1 MTRRIVLSALSAVAL
16 LGCTLSDALA
26 QARLRPIVQV
36 EGDAVHLGD
45 IIEGAGEA
53 ADIAVFG
60 APAPGASGMISA
72 GRIIAAARDHGIFD
86 LRTNGLTSVAVRRIG
101 RTVGAEEIVQALRA
115 AIVQQHRLPADIEI
129 ELSAGQMEATVEQAA
144 TGPVTI
150 RSLSYNGASGR
161 FEATYAVEGSRALE
175 VAPARVVGN
184 VTDIVRAP
192 VLARP
197 VLRGEVVT
205 QADVA
210 LERRRR
216 SELGPDIITDAAKL
230 IGNAARRP
238 MGKGSLVRDADIQRP
253 EAVERNAV
261 VLMTY
266 EQPGMQLSMRGRAL
280 QSGAVGDTIQ
290 IQNISSRKTVEAV
303 ITGPN
308 RAAVTGAVLSPQKT
322 TLRGDIARP

>member
-1 MTRRIVLSALSAVAL
+1 
-16 LGCTLSDALA
+16 
-26 QARLRPIVQV
+26 
-36 EGDAVHLGD
+36 
-45 IIEGAGEA
+45 
-53 ADIAVFG
+53 
-60 APAPGASGMISA
+60 
-72 GRIIAAARDHGIFD
+72 
-86 LRTNGLTSVAVRRIG
+86 
-101 RTVGAEEIVQALRA
+101 
-115 AIVQQHRLPADIEI
+115 
-129 ELSAGQMEATVEQAA
+129 
-144 TGPVTI
+144 
-150 RSLSYNGASGR
+150 
-161 FEATYAVEGSRALE
+161 
-175 VAPARVVGN
+175 VGN

>member
-144 TGPVTI
+144 TGP
-150 RSLSYNGASGR
+150 LPGASR
-161 FEATYAVEGSRALE
+161 RPTPSRA
-175 VAPARVVGN
+175 
-184 VTDIVRAP
+184 
-192 VLARP
+192 
-197 VLRGEVVT
+197 
-205 QADVA
+205 
-210 LERRRR
+210 
-216 SELGPDIITDAAKL
+216 
-230 IGNAARRP
+230 AARSRWPRP
-238 MGKGSLVRDADIQRP
+238 GSWATSPTSCGRRCW
-253 EAVERNAV
+253 
-261 VLMTY
+261 
-266 EQPGMQLSMRGRAL
+266 PGRC
-280 QSGAVGDTIQ
+280 SGAR
-290 IQNISSRKTVEAV
+290 S
-303 ITGPN
+303 
-308 RAAVTGAVLSPQKT
+308 
-322 TLRGDIARP
+322 